1 MARTHQRGD
10 QPSTALT
17 KESLIAAAV
26 KRTGLSNFG
35 KESFVEPL
43 QRLIE
48 SLNASAK
55 LHAFG
60 RFYARQMLI
69 ELLCNRLYIEREW
82 NRHPETHD
90 ISISAPL
97 VILGLPRS
105 GTTHL
110 FNLLARDSSHRF
122 LTTWE
127 AIRPAPAPGKWARIP
142 RVRRTLLTLALA
154 MVNYLAPSFKV
165 IHETRI
171 DGPEECGRLLMN
183 EFTYQG
189 FAGVFN
195 VPEYLQWLL
204 NCDFVQAIGYH
215 HKQLKLLQAQHGG
228 KRWLLKGPC
237 HLATIGPLMEL
248 YPDMHIIQTH
258 RDPVKA
264 IPSEC
269 SLMAALRGIT
279 SDELDGAEIGEQAT
293 ALLSHDLARGAAA
306 REKHDPSHFY
316 DVYYN
321 DLIKNPMTVL
331 QGIYDHLKLPL
342 TFETASKM
350 RAELKESSQNKC
362 GLHRYSLKQ
371 FSLDGDALRDQF
383 HWYYQRFNVPVEQ

>member
-1 MARTHQRGD
+1 
-10 QPSTALT
+10 
-17 KESLIAAAV
+17 
-26 KRTGLSNFG
+26 
-35 KESFVEPL
+35 
-43 QRLIE
+43 
-48 SLNASAK
+48 
-55 LHAFG
+55 
-60 RFYARQMLI
+60 
-69 ELLCNRLYIEREW
+69 
-82 NRHPETHD
+82 
-90 ISISAPL
+90 
-97 VILGLPRS
+97 
-105 GTTHL
+105 
-110 FNLLARDSSHRF
+110 
-122 LTTWE
+122 
-127 AIRPAPAPGKWARIP
+127 
-142 RVRRTLLTLALA
+142 

-371 FSLDGDALRDQF
+371 FSLDGDALRELF
-383 HWYYQRFNVPVEQ
+383 YWYYQRFNVPIE